1 MIMNNL
7 VIDNGVLTEHVIL
20 SETEA
25 DVFIPGGTVAIG
37 EEVFCGCKN
46 IKSVIIPDSVLRI
59 EDFAFQSCTVL
70 NQL

>member
-37 EEVFCGCKN
+37 EEVFRGCKN
-46 IKSVIIPDSVLRI
+46 IKSVIK
-59 EDFAFQSCTVL
+59 
-70 NQL
+70 